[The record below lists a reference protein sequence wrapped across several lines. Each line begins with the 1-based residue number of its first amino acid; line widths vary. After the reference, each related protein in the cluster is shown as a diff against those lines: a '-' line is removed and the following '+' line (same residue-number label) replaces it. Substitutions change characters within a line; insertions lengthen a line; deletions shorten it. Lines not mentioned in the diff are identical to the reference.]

1 MRTKSVTVNGK
12 TVIVNEKRIGELKAL
27 GNKYKDEF
35 DNLIKVNTADDLTK
49 AVSDIFYTKIP
60 ELFPV
65 LTADDI
71 DNAYPSELEELA
83 GAFIDVNFTGIKK
96 VGAPLLQT
104 ILAGLN
110 KLQPSS

>member
-12 TVIVNEKRIGELKAL
+12 TVVVNEKKIGELKAL
-27 GNKYKDEF
+27 GSKYKDEF
-35 DNLIKVNTADDLTK
+35 DNIIKVNTADDFTK
-49 AVSDIFYTKIP
+49 VVGDVFYTKIP

-65 LTADDI
+65 LTAEDI
-71 DNAYPSELEELA
+71 DNAYPSELEGLV

-96 VGAPLLQT
+96 VGVPLLQT
-104 ILAGLN
+104 TLVGLK